1 MKLGIYGAGGLGR
14 EVYVL
19 AQQINHAAARWDEIF
34 FIDDV
39 TEELQVMGAK
49 VVRYDDCPADC
60 EVIIGIGEPVLREKL
75 AHKVSAARPLAT
87 LIHPDVFIPDNSQIG
102 AGAIIFTG
110 NFISC
115 NVAIGDNVLIQSHAS
130 VAHDCRVGMHS
141 VICSMVS
148 LAGACTVRERA
159 FIGMNCCVKE
169 KTRIGEDS
177 ILGMG
182 AVVIRD
188 VAAATIVVGN
198 PAEVLSKNT
207 RGRVFR

>member
-19 AQQINHAAARWDEIF
+19 AQQINHAARRWDEIF

-39 TEELQVMGAK
+39 TQEQQVMGAK
-49 VVRYDDCPADC
+49 VFRYDDCPADC

-75 AHKVSAARPLAT
+75 AHKVNAARPLAT

-102 AGAIIFTG
+102 AGAIICTG

-115 NVAIGDNVLIQSHAS
+115 NVTVGENTLIQPRAC
-130 VAHDCRVGMHS
+130 VGHDCEIGSHS
-141 VICSMVS
+141 VISSMVT
-148 LAGACTVRERA
+148 LAGACVVGDRT

-169 KTRIGEDS
+169 KTRIGADA

-182 AVVIRD
+182 SAVFTD
-188 VAAATIVVGN
+188 VTAATIVLGN
-198 PAEVLSKNT
+198 PARAMRQNDSGK
-207 RGRVFR
+207 VFK